1 MVILMLISGRGRGL
15 GMQLVSYLSDG
26 QAHFGVVRDGA
37 AISLNGHVGA
47 NDLKHLLAQDAL
59 AAAQGYASR
68 ASPSHSLSAVTFLP
82 VIPNPDKVLCIGLNY
97 EGHRVETNSPKS
109 DHPQVFARF
118 ADSLAAHNGA
128 LLRPV
133 KTSTAFD
140 YEGEL
145 AVIIGKR
152 ARRIAEKDALSIV
165 AGYSCFN
172 DGSVR
177 DWQKH
182 TSQFIPGKN
191 FPKTGALGPWLV
203 TADEIPDPGN
213 LMLKT
218 RLNGETV
225 QDDSTSNM
233 LFSVQKAISYCSEFT
248 ELRPGDVIATGTPSG
263 VGYRRQSPLFM
274 KPGDAVEVEISG
286 IGVLRSIVRDEV
298 E

>member
-1 MVILMLISGRGRGL
+1 MKLA
-15 GMQLVSYLSDG
+15 SYLVDG
-26 QAHFGVVRDGA
+26 AAHFGVVRDGA
-37 AISLNGHVGA
+37 VISLNGRVGA
-47 NDLKHLLAQDAL
+47 SDLKQLLAEGMVS
-59 AAAQGYASR
+59 AAGEYAST
-68 ASPSHSLSAVTFLP
+68 ASPSHSLKEVKFLS

-118 ADSLAAHNGA
+118 TDSLAAHDGV
-128 LLRPV
+128 LVRPA
-133 KTSTAFD
+133 KTSIAFD

-152 ARRIAEKDALSIV
+152 ARRISEKDALTVV

-191 FPKTGALGPWLV
+191 FPQTGALGPWMT
-203 TADEIPDPGN
+203 TADEIPDPAR
-213 LMLKT
+213 LMLRT
-218 RLNGETV
+218 RLNGATV
-225 QDDSTSNM
+225 QEDSTANM
-233 LFSVQKAISYCSEFT
+233 LFSVQRAISYCSEFT
-248 ELRPGDVIATGTPSG
+248 ELRPGDVIAMGTPSG
-263 VGYRRQSPLFM
+263 VGYRRQPPLFM
-274 KPGDAVEVEISG
+274 KPGDRVEIEISG
-286 IGVLRSIVRDEV
+286 IGVLRSYVQDEL

>member
-1 MVILMLISGRGRGL
+1 MK
-15 GMQLVSYLSDG
+15 LVSYLAKG
-26 QAHFGVVRDGA
+26 QVHFGVVQDGA
-37 AISLNGHVGA
+37 AISLNGKVGA
-47 NDLKHLLAQDAL
+47 ASLKQLLDQDAL
-59 AAAQGYASR
+59 AIARRYASQ
-68 ASPSHSLSAVTFLP
+68 APPSHSISEVKFLP

-109 DHPQVFARF
+109 DHPQVFVRF
-118 ADSLAAHNGA
+118 TDSLAAHDGM

-145 AVIIGKR
+145 AVIIGKH
-152 ARRIAEKDALSIV
+152 ARRIREEDALSIV

-191 FPKTGALGPWLV
+191 FPKTGAFGPWLV
-203 TADEIPDPGN
+203 TADEIPDPGK
-213 LMLKT
+213 LMLET

-225 QDDSTSNM
+225 QSDSTSNM
-233 LFSVQKAISYCSEFT
+233 LFSVQRAISYCSEFT

-263 VGYRRQSPLFM
+263 VGYRRQPPLFM
-274 KPGDAVEVEISG
+274 KPGDVVEVEISG
-286 IGVLRSIVRDEV
+286 IGVLRSFVQDEV
-298 E
+298 A